1 MQLDKATGSNLA
13 AQMRQDIDAIRL
25 KPHQQEILSAFF
37 MARREAAQDA
47 RIPYETLR
55 RVADSVSYEHDHAIS
70 LMQKLDDKL
79 IELQNDKRQKELD
92 RMKAKGAKR

>member
-13 AQMRQDIDAIRL
+13 VQMRQDIDAVKL
-25 KPHQQEILSAFF
+25 KSHQQEILSAFF
-37 MARREAAQDA
+37 MGRREAAQDG

-55 RVADSVSYEHDHAIS
+55 RVADLVSYEHDHAIS

-79 IELQNDKRQKELD
+79 IELQNDKRQKEIE
-92 RMKAKGAKR
+92 RMKGKKPR